1 MTERA
6 FANATEFDM
15 WADRYCFQCAKDYLG
30 GAISDEDGEELHCP
44 ILTDVICLNEVPP
57 QWQVGG
63 GFANYH
69 CTEFEKSV

>member
-15 WADRYCFQCAKDYLG
+15 WASGYCYQCSKDYLG
-30 GAISDEDGEELHCP
+30 RPYSEGEEEIHCP

-57 QWQVGG
+57 QWEVGE

-69 CTEFEKSV
+69 CPEFEESV